1 MTSNL
6 NDRVDQVS
14 NRLDYIKVNFNNRDI
29 IEEELEEINKK
40 KLNKN
45 NMEQE
50 VKKSRKEN
58 QQIAKTNRKGK

>member
-14 NRLDYIKVNFNNRDI
+14 NRLDYIKVNFNNLDI